1 MNEKELRHL
10 PALEL
15 RISKPAADGKR
26 TLTGT
31 AIAFGVRSVDL
42 GGFQEIVSPAAV
54 TDTLRSNSNIF
65 LLNNHNTSQPI
76 ASTRAG
82 NLKLTTDSRGVHFS
96 ADVDTRISYAS
107 DLALSVEAGVTAGCS
122 FGFRTLKDTW
132 KDDQGTA
139 IRTLDQIE
147 LLELTVTSNP
157 AYLQTQVDVR
167 SCPQELRSLLNGSKP
182 SEADID
188 EELWKL
194 RMQVEILKLK

>member
-1 MNEKELRHL
+1 MFVW
-10 PALEL
+10 
-15 RISKPAADGKR
+15 I
-26 TLTGT
+26 
-31 AIAFGVRSVDL
+31 
-42 GGFQEIVSPAAV
+42 
-54 TDTLRSNSNIF
+54 
-65 LLNNHNTSQPI
+65 
-76 ASTRAG
+76 
-82 NLKLTTDSRGVHFS
+82 
-96 ADVDTRISYAS
+96 
-107 DLALSVEAGVTAGCS
+107 
-122 FGFRTLKDTW
+122 RTLKDTW